1 VLPPGPQKAQVA
13 VDNTVG
19 SKELAARYLDYV
31 AKNPQGSAH
40 IGIVGALSSVIQN
53 TRQKIFQDVIAASGK
68 VTVAGVVD
76 GQNTQDIAL
85 SAAENLLTANPDLD
99 AIYATGEPAML
110 GAIAAV
116 QAQGRADKVKVI
128 GWDLAPEVIRGI
140 DRGVVLGVLQQ
151 DPPAMGRAA
160 IAQIDNAHSG
170 KPVQQVVMT
179 PVTYVTKANVG
190 AYRNLFAAK

>member
-1 VLPPGPQKAQVA
+1 
-13 VDNTVG
+13 
-19 SKELAARYLDYV
+19 
-31 AKNPQGSAH
+31 
-40 IGIVGALSSVIQN
+40 
-53 TRQKIFQDVIAASGK
+53 
-68 VTVAGVVD
+68 
-76 GQNTQDIAL
+76 
-85 SAAENLLTANPDLD
+85 
-99 AIYATGEPAML
+99 ML

-160 IAQIDNAHSG
+160 IAQIDNVHNG

-179 PVTYVTKANVG
+179 SVTYVTKANVG